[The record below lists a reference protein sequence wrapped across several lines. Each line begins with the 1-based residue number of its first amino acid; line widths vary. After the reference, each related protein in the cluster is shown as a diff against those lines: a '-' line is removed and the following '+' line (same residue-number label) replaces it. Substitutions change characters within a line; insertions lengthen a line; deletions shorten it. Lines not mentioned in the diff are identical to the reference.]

1 MNRQVFVGSSK
12 EGLNYAKEIC
22 DLLNNEQ
29 DIRCVLWP
37 EIFEPGSL
45 TFEAL
50 EEMLMECCAAVF
62 VATPDDHAVIR
73 EKQVSMP
80 RANVMLEFGLVAG
93 RLGRHNI
100 ALCSY
105 GAAELPS
112 DLAGLTVIKMDGDSS
127 CLPEAQQAIL
137 LQGGNAQ
144 LRRWC
149 SRVLP
154 TTERVPRTEIVH
166 GYTGN
171 WDFELQFET
180 WRAIPVRVPSYAQVN
195 GHFTL
200 WISADGE
207 CGAGNAHGHLAFKLF
222 SEHGSS
228 CVESNPATDDS
239 SRGQLSGHT
248 REPRGSNQKPYAGE
262 FQVAHEF
269 QNVECQKD
277 GGLKLLSRVH
287 SIQPIHMSGR
297 PWPQLE
303 GLYGPPEPWL
313 FEWALSCTPA
323 PRVLDGRISTSAG
336 GLTKGTVR
344 AIKRHN

>member
-12 EGLNYAKEIC
+12 EGLKYAKEIC
-22 DLLNNEQ
+22 ELLNKEQ
-29 DIRCVLWP
+29 DIQCVLWP
-37 EIFEPGSL
+37 DIFEPGSL

-62 VATPDDHAVIR
+62 VATPDDDAVIR
-73 EKQVSMP
+73 EKPVRMP

-112 DLAGLTVIKMDGDSS
+112 DLAGLTVIKMDVDGS
-127 CLPEAQQAIL
+127 CIPEDERAIL
-137 LQGGNAQ
+137 RQGGNAQ

-149 SRVLP
+149 LRILP

-180 WRAIPVRVPSYAQVN
+180 WRGISVRVPSYAQVN
-195 GHFTL
+195 GHLTL

-222 SEHGSS
+222 NGDGSV
-228 CVESNPATDDS
+228 CPESDNHASDDR
-239 SRGQLSGHT
+239 SRG
-248 REPRGSNQKPYAGE
+248 RGSNQKAYSGE

-269 QNVECQKD
+269 QSVECQRN

-287 SIQPIHMSGR
+287 SMQQIHTSGR

-303 GLYGPPEPWL
+303 GLYGPPEPWV
-313 FEWALSCTPA
+313 FEWTLGCTLA
-323 PRVLDGRISTSAG
+323 PRVLDGKMNTSAG
-336 GLTKGTVR
+336 GVTTGTVR